1 MAYVSKKGHA
11 LIDARLYLPHEW
23 TKDRARMKAAG
34 VPNGTK
40 FRTRHEL
47 ALEMLDGHGKTLRHG
62 WVAGDDEMGRS
73 SRFRLKLRGLN
84 ERYLLAVP
92 SNTLIR
98 DLDEPPPEYSGRGR
112 RPMSPFRR
120 LDRWRAALPD
130 AAWARVD
137 VRDGEKGPLVLEV
150 VKRRVQARTETGGTA
165 PEELLFVTR
174 ELLSDGTYKHDY
186 YFSIADPQVTL
197 MELAWVAKAAHR
209 IEECLENAK
218 GEAGLADYPVRTWTA
233 WGRHQT
239 LSLLAAW
246 FLNQETRRKKNP
258 DPGDDFAADASVD
271 RRDHRGAS
279 EDERSGNVVPQ
290 KYALAASNRT
300 SEVVSPQV
308 T

>member
-1 MAYVSKKGHA
+1 
-11 LIDARLYLPHEW
+11 
-23 TKDRARMKAAG
+23 MKAAG
-34 VPNGTK
+34 VPKGTK

-47 ALEMLDGHGKTLRHG
+47 ALEMLDAHGKTLRHG

-73 SRFRLKLRGLN
+73 SRFRLELRGRN

-92 SNTLIR
+92 SNTLVR

-120 LDRWRAALPD
+120 LDRWRAALPEG
-130 AAWARVD
+130 AWTRID

-150 VKRRVQARTETGGTA
+150 AKRRVQARTETGGTA

-186 YFSIADPQVTL
+186 YLSNADSKTPSTDL
-197 MELAWVAKAAHR
+197 GWVAKAAHR

-218 GEAGLADYPVRTWTA
+218 GEAGLADYQVRTWPA
-233 WGRHQT
+233 WSRHQT
-239 LSLLAAW
+239 LSLSAAW
-246 FLNQETRRKKNP
+246 FLNRETRRKKNP
-258 DPGDDFAADASVD
+258 DPGDDLAADASID
-271 RRDHRGAS
+271 RRDHRGVP
-279 EDERSGNVVPQ
+279 EDERGGDALSQ
-290 KYALAASNRT
+290 KHALAATNRT
-300 SEVVSPQV
+300 SATVSPQV